1 MLNLLYEVLVVK
13 VIIFVLKYI
22 NGYIFRFIS
31 VAKTESPFA
40 ADAVKEPEGE
50 SANTGADQASNDQ
63 DQDFS
68 EMETSD
74 EKQVPENSVKS
85 ESSGEKSDISEEKS
99 NEIEQQDSADE
110 NSNKTQPENNS
121 DNWHMKIL
129 NAEIVDV
136 ETLEDSSQGPVVALS
151 LGLAITLLM
160 LIFVGCRLRTVK
172 RRLRKGRALH
182 SNEADYL
189 INGMYL

>member
-1 MLNLLYEVLVVK
+1 MPTIAE
-13 VIIFVLKYI
+13 
-22 NGYIFRFIS
+22 
-31 VAKTESPFA
+31 
-40 ADAVKEPEGE
+40 EPEGE
-50 SANTGADQASNDQ
+50 SANTGAGQASNDQ
-63 DQDFS
+63 DQDSS

-74 EKQVPENSVKS
+74 EKQASENSDNKS
-85 ESSGEKSDISEEKS
+85 ESSGEKSDISEQKS
-99 NEIEQQDSADE
+99 KEIEQQVSADE
-110 NSNKTQPENNS
+110 NSNKTQLEDNS
-121 DNWHMKIL
+121 DSWHMKIL
-129 NAEIVDV
+129 NAESVDV